1 MSAYQKSL
9 DLNLT
14 GESAVIVDVL
24 KTLTVRPILVADIIQ
39 WFDDENLGE
48 LDPIANAW
56 TGSLVD
62 LVLNP
67 ATPIEIATGIRDL
80 FKHLAKRT
88 SVSIESN
95 LPTWSVKI
103 YGLIQALIYMQSI
116 TEEQVGKFYALGG
129 GLAFPDITVDQFNLQ
144 KQEAILVQATI
155 EANEAKE
162 NIINSSIGLI
172 NDFAASLTVLVR
184 NADPLLTNDQI
195 RDLLIGTWNTL
206 VEASED

>member
-1 MSAYQKSL
+1 MTAYQKSL
-9 DLNLT
+9 ALNLI
-14 GESAVIVDVL
+14 GESAAIVDVL
-24 KTLTVRPILVADIIQ
+24 KTLTVRPILVADVIQ

-56 TGSLVD
+56 TGSVVD

-103 YGLIQALIYMQSI
+103 YGLIQALVYMQSI

-129 GLAFPDITVDQFNLQ
+129 GLEFPNITVDQFNLQ
-144 KQEAILVQATI
+144 KQDAISAQAAI
-155 EANEAKE
+155 EANEARE
-162 NIINSSIGLI
+162 NSINLSIGLI
-172 NDFAASLTVLVR
+172 NDFAAALTVSVR
-184 NADPLLTNDQI
+184 NADPLLTKEDIGN
-195 RDLLIGTWNTL
+195 LLLNTWDTT
-206 VEASED
+206 VENSEA